1 MDSGAPPVEK
11 KRERRRKS
19 RFGCRN
25 CKLRKLKCDETRPH
39 CVRCR
44 TYKVLCNFEFNVPDL
59 QPLSEERAKQ
69 EIVRRSGFSSPRS
82 TISNAIWA
90 DDGSTFFMLDVQ
102 DQELFKRFR
111 YRTVYSLGGSAMVD
125 IYENHML
132 EVSFTYPF
140 LMHGTLAVTA
150 VHDRYLGVTPTHR
163 RSLREA
169 YHWSQCTIL
178 FKKWLSQPIK
188 EEHKDPLWA
197 TAGTLAILTFSSINV
212 CFPEEAWP
220 LGAPD
225 SSDLEWLRLG
235 TGKMALWHLV
245 DPLRPESV
253 FRIMSETF
261 EYMRRP
267 LPAKGTDGASVELVQ
282 LCGLDESSTQENNPY
297 FTVVHSLSRLLEV
310 PKGEASQ
317 GRVMMVSSHM
327 HNEFGTCLE
336 KKDPVALL
344 LLGLWYTRARE
355 SKWWIDLRTRY
366 ELPAICTYLQRY
378 HRDNSAIQ
386 ALIPWD
392 KIMVPM

>member
-1 MDSGAPPVEK
+1 MSTNHRSLNPSRGKCGSTKIEER
-11 KRERRRKS
+11 KREHRRKS

-39 CVRCR
+39 CVRCC
-44 TYKVLCNFEFNVPDL
+44 TYGVLCNFEFNVPDF
-59 QPLSEERAKQ
+59 QSLSEERATQ
-69 EIVRRSGFSSPRS
+69 EIERRSGLSSPRS

-90 DDGSTFFMLDVQ
+90 DDGSTFFMLDLQ
-102 DQELFKRFR
+102 DQELFNRFR
-111 YRTVYSLGGSAMVD
+111 YRTLYSLGDSAMC
-125 IYENHML
+125 
-132 EVSFTYPF
+132 PF

-178 FKKWLSQPIK
+178 FNKWLSQPIK
-188 EEHKDPLWA
+188 EENKDPLWA
-197 TAGTLAILTFSSINV
+197 TAGTLGILTFSSINAYS
-212 CFPEEAWP
+212 PEEAWP

-235 TGKMALWHLV
+235 TGKMSLWHLV

-261 EYMRRP
+261 AYMRRP
-267 LPAKGTDGASVELVQ
+267 LPAKGTDGVSVELVQ
-282 LCGLDESSTQENNPY
+282 LCGLNESSTRENNPY
-297 FTVVHSLSRLLEV
+297 FTVVHGLSRLLEV

-344 LLGLWYTRARE
+344 LLCLWYTRARE
-355 SKWWIDLRTRY
+355 SKWWIGLRARY

-386 ALIPWD
+386 ALIPLD
-392 KIMVPM
+392 ELVLM